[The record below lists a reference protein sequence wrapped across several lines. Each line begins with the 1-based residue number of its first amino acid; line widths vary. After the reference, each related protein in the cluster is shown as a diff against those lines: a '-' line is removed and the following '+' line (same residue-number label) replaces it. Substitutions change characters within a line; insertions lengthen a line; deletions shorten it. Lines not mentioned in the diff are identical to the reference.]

1 MASTSARIRL
11 LLNDARMATLSNDS
25 WADRKNHIRT
35 VRIRTLA
42 GASTLALSSRVR
54 AISEDY
60 LGRPSDSDPHH
71 EHPASAGSAL
81 EAERLCRRPGHR
93 CTNAHIEASG
103 HIFKGRAMA
112 NVPFK
117 RLYGDSVRDV
127 ECRRSMTSGTP
138 PPARDQRQPNNI
150 SLGLLSWSR
159 VEPQLTQGEGI
170 LRILYAWLSWP
181 ACLAALCA

>member
-1 MASTSARIRL
+1 MRVAIWIKGARLIDIAIAYQRSFRSVHTMASTSARIRL

-138 PPARDQRQPNNI
+138 PP
-150 SLGLLSWSR
+150 
-159 VEPQLTQGEGI
+159 
-170 LRILYAWLSWP
+170 
-181 ACLAALCA
+181 LATSGSQIT